1 MNRSNRIIYNQDG
14 KILLQTGE
22 VTGDVLEHD
31 KITELHY
38 LDVEFG
44 SIDYSKQYIE
54 SINPVTKEPVLKDIE
69 IILTDE
75 QKRLQTLEKELS
87 MLKEENKNRDSE
99 IVNTAFEVEN
109 IKLNNNL

>member
-1 MNRSNRIIYNQDG
+1 MNRNNRIIYDQTG
-14 KILLQTGE
+14 KIWLQTGE
-22 VTGDVLEHD
+22 TTGDVSEHGA
-31 KITELHY
+31 ITELHY

-54 SINPVTKEPVLKDIE
+54 SINPITKEPIIKDIE
-69 IILTDE
+69 VILTDE
-75 QKRLQTLEKELS
+75 QKRLQALEEELS

>member
-1 MNRSNRIIYNQDG
+1 MDRGNRVIYDQTG
-14 KILLQTGE
+14 KIWLQTGE
-22 VTGDVLEHD
+22 ATGDVQEWSEI
-31 KITELHY
+31 KELHF
-38 LDVEFG
+38 LDVEYG

-54 SINPVTKEPVLKDIE
+54 SINPITKEVVLKDIE
-69 IILTDE
+69 VVLTDE
-75 QKRLQTLEKELS
+75 QKRLQALEKELN

>member
-1 MNRSNRIIYNQDG
+1 MNKKNRIIYDQTG
-14 KILLQTGE
+14 KIWLQTGE
-22 VTGDVLEHD
+22 SNGDVLKHSE
-31 KITELHY
+31 ITELHY

-54 SINPVTKEPVLKDIE
+54 SINLTTKEPVVKDIE
-69 IILTDE
+69 IVLTDE
-75 QKRLQTLEKELS
+75 QKRLQALEKELS

-109 IKLNNNL
+109 IKLNNNI

>member
-1 MNRSNRIIYNQDG
+1 MNRNNRIIYDQTGN
-14 KILLQTGE
+14 IWLQTGE
-22 VTGDVLEHD
+22 ATGDIQKWS
-31 KITELHY
+31 KITELNF

-54 SINPVTKEPVLKDIE
+54 SINPVTKEPIIKDIE
-69 IILTDE
+69 VILTDE
-75 QKRLQTLEKELS
+75 QKRLQALEKELS

>member
-1 MNRSNRIIYNQDG
+1 MNRDNRIIYNQDG

-22 VTGDVLEHD
+22 ATGDVLEHD
-31 KITELHY
+31 TIVELHF

-54 SINPVTKEPVLKDIE
+54 SINPVTKEPILKDIE
-69 IILTDE
+69 VVLTNE
-75 QKRLQTLEKELS
+75 QKRLQALEKELS

-99 IVNTAFEVEN
+99 IVNTAIEIEN
-109 IKLNNNL
+109 IKLNNKL

>member
-1 MNRSNRIIYNQDG
+1 MNRGNRIIYNQDG

-22 VTGDVLEHD
+22 AKGDILEHD
-31 KITELHY
+31 TITELNFID
-38 LDVEFG
+38 LEFG

-54 SINPVTKEPVLKDIE
+54 SINPVTKEPVIKDIPV
-69 IILTDE
+69 ILTDE
-75 QKRLQTLEKELS
+75 QKRLQALEKELS

-109 IKLNNNL
+109 IKLNNNI

>member
-1 MNRSNRIIYNQDG
+1 MNRKNRIIYDQLGN
-14 KILLQTGE
+14 IWLQTGE
-22 VTGDVLEHD
+22 AMGDIQEWSE
-31 KITELHY
+31 ITELNF

-54 SINPVTKEPVLKDIE
+54 SINPVTKEPVIKDIE
-69 IILTDE
+69 IVLTDE
-75 QKRLQTLEKELS
+75 QKRLQALEKELS

>member
-1 MNRSNRIIYNQDG
+1 G
-14 KILLQTGE
+14 KIIFQTGE
-22 VTGDVLEHD
+22 ATGNVLEHD
-31 KITELHY
+31 AITELHY

-54 SINPVTKEPVLKDIE
+54 SINPITKELVIRDIP

-75 QKRLQTLEKELS
+75 QKRLQALEKELS

-99 IVNTAFEVEN
+99 IINTAFEVEN
-109 IKLNNNL
+109 IKL

>member
-1 MNRSNRIIYNQDG
+1 MNRNNRIIYDQTGN
-14 KILLQTGE
+14 IWPQTGE
-22 VTGDVLEHD
+22 ATGDIQEWS
-31 KITELHY
+31 KITELNF

-54 SINPVTKEPVLKDIE
+54 SINPVTKEPIIKDIE
-69 IILTDE
+69 VILTDE
-75 QKRLQTLEKELS
+75 QKRLQALEKELS

>member
-1 MNRSNRIIYNQDG
+1 MNRANRIIYDQTG

-22 VTGDVLEHD
+22 ATGDVLEHD
-31 KITELHY
+31 EITELHY

-69 IILTDE
+69 VVLTDE
-75 QKRLQTLEKELS
+75 QKRLQALEKELNI
-87 MLKEENKNRDSE
+87 LKEENKNRDSE

-109 IKLNNNL
+109 IRLNNNL

>member
-1 MNRSNRIIYNQDG
+1 MNRNNRIIYDQTGN
-14 KILLQTGE
+14 IWLQTGE
-22 VTGDVLEHD
+22 ATGDIQEWS
-31 KITELHY
+31 KITELNF

-54 SINPVTKEPVLKDIE
+54 SINPVTKEPIIKDIE
-69 IILTDE
+69 VILTDE
-75 QKRLQTLEKELS
+75 QKRLQALEKELS

>member
-1 MNRSNRIIYNQDG
+1 MNRANRIIYDQTGN
-14 KILLQTGE
+14 IWLQTGE
-22 VTGDVLEHD
+22 ATGDIQEWS
-31 KITELHY
+31 KITELNF

-54 SINPVTKEPVLKDIE
+54 SINPVTKEPIIKDIE
-69 IILTDE
+69 VILTDE
-75 QKRLQTLEKELS
+75 QKRLQALEKELS

-99 IVNTAFEVEN
+99 IVTTAFEVEN

>member
-1 MNRSNRIIYNQDG
+1 MERCNRVIYNQDG

-22 VTGDVLEHD
+22 ATGDVLEHD
-31 KITELHY
+31 TIVELFF
-38 LDVEFG
+38 LDVEYG
-44 SIDYSKQYIE
+44 SIDYTKQYIE

-75 QKRLQTLEKELS
+75 QKRLQTLEKELNL
-87 MLKEENKNRDSE
+87 LKEENKNRDSE